1 MTPAGVKAEPSE
13 LSVPSLPSTPQT
25 LSGPLD
31 TPSLALKSLVPQG
44 SSEKGL
50 AGAGRW
56 LPLSPQPPTP
66 QSTHV
71 MSAKQAPPLSPCT
84 ESPCPDLCGAHSG
97 DRNHPRSF
105 NRGLHIETS
114 RPGVRELKG
123 AERDPRCSCTPGA
136 GETGQRRRGVQ
147 ATSPPPRRW
156 GDC

>member
-1 MTPAGVKAEPSE
+1 MTPAGLKAEPSE
-13 LSVPSLPSTPQT
+13 LSVPWLPGTPQT

-50 AGAGRW
+50 AGAGCW

-71 MSAKQAPPLSPCT
+71 MSAKWAPPLSPRT

-114 RPGVRELKG
+114 
-123 AERDPRCSCTPGA
+123 
-136 GETGQRRRGVQ
+136 
-147 ATSPPPRRW
+147 
-156 GDC
+156 